1 MTKRKADIWLAPTS
15 AGGLSSPLP
24 SGTRSM
30 LLYFAKDGPSD
41 PIGVIITG
49 ADGDELRPDGSNRQV
64 ALEFWAPEADSLPES
79 GAVFAI
85 WYSRFVGVGVLT
97 GP

>member
-1 MTKRKADIWLAPTS
+1 MTKRKADIWLGPAS

-24 SGTRSM
+24 SGTHSM
-30 LLYFAKDGPSD
+30 LLYFVKDGPRD
-41 PIGVIITG
+41 PIGVVITS
-49 ADGDELRPDGSNRQV
+49 ADGGELRPDGSNRQMT
-64 ALEFWAPEADSLPES
+64 LEFWSPEADSLPES
-79 GAVFAI
+79 GSVFAI